1 MLVRRLRH
9 AAARAALVGSV
20 SFVGVSLA
28 GSALAG
34 ADLANLHVRVGP
46 GRGAGKRVIERT
58 PPPAPRP
65 ALSPAPPRAGVPP
78 MAAPSAR
85 REPERTH
92 KLGKPPKVPRA
103 TLPEDAP
110 KLVINERL
118 RRSIAGG
125 ATADDLDQ
133 GGDDPELLELARAE
147 RQLFPDALSGPNAGS
162 TELPVPLASPAPS
175 VSASGLPL
183 GDPASTRRRA
193 PAPEPWARGLS
204 LPNIPVQLEQ
214 RTLDFVKFYR
224 DSQRGRQLAESWARK
239 AGRYVPAIQ
248 AELARAGLPTDLVW
262 MSLIESGHNPTIRS
276 PAGAAGLWQF
286 IPETARCYGLTVDRW
301 VDERLDPLRSTQAAA
316 SYLSDLKSR
325 FGSWELAMA
334 AYNMGHAGLSRSV
347 RRYNTNDFWR
357 LTRLEAALPW
367 ETALYVPKILAIAI
381 VMKNR
386 RTFGLGD
393 VPMDPAINFDTIYVP
408 GGVPLAEIALSASV
422 SEAALTS
429 LNPHFLAALTPPPS
443 QRDPAHLWPVHVPR
457 GVGAKLSQQPEQWQ
471 KRVVARSTYRVR
483 LGDTLANVA
492 ERLRGAPEELAALNQ
507 LDDGERLVPGSA
519 LLVPASFGVVATTGE
534 KLPPRDDTES
544 VVVLPPS
551 RFAYADRERVFYRVL
566 PGDTL
571 AAVATAFGVRPEEL
585 ILWNGLDDRARLQS
599 EMVLSVFVARGA
611 DLGGVRFA
619 RERNAGKRLEA
630 GSPSFLSHFEAEQ
643 GRQRLSIS
651 AREGDTLQAIGR
663 RYGLSAGMMERINH
677 RARSERLEEGTPVVV
692 YAKLGP
698 VGSEQILSRAPDPLP
713 PVDPPHPSALP
724 TAPVAQ

>member
-1 MLVRRLRH
+1 MLVRRPRF

-20 SFVGVSLA
+20 LA
-28 GSALAG
+28 LSAGAALASP
-34 ADLANLHVRVGP
+34 DLPNLHVRVGP
-46 GRGAGKRVIERT
+46 GRGSGKRQIE
-58 PPPAPRP
+58 PAPAAAPRS
-65 ALSPAPPRAGVPP
+65 AAPPV
-78 MAAPSAR
+78 AAAVASSR

-103 TLPEDAP
+103 TLPDDAVKP
-110 KLVINERL
+110 VISERL

-125 ATADDLDQ
+125 ATADELDQ
-133 GGDDPELLELARAE
+133 GSDDPELLELARAE
-147 RQLFPDALSGPNAGS
+147 RQLFPGTSSNGDRPND
-162 TELPVPLASPAPS
+162 LPAPLASLAPT

-183 GDPASTRRRA
+183 GDAGASAPRA

-214 RTLDFVKFYR
+214 RTLEFVKFYR

-276 PAGAAGLWQF
+276 PVGAAGLWQF
-286 IPETARCYGLTVDRW
+286 MPETARGYGLTVDRW

-334 AYNMGHAGLSRSV
+334 AYNMGHYGLSRSV

-357 LTRLEAALPW
+357 LMRLEAALPW

-381 VMKNR
+381 VMKNKR
-386 RTFGLGD
+386 AFGLGD
-393 VPMDPAINFDTIYVP
+393 VPMDPAISFDTIYVP
-408 GGVPLAEIALSASV
+408 GGIPLAEVALQANV
-422 SEAALTS
+422 SEATLAR
-429 LNPHFLAALTPPPS
+429 LNPHFLSTLTPPPS
-443 QRDPAHLWPVHVPR
+443 REDPAHLWPVHVPR
-457 GVGAKLSQQPEQWQ
+457 GLGAKLPERPEDWQ
-471 KRVVARSTYRVR
+471 RRAVARSSYRVR
-483 LGDTLANVA
+483 RGDTLANVA
-492 ERLRGAPEELAALNQ
+492 ERLRGTPEELAALNR
-507 LDDGERLVPGSA
+507 LDDDDRLIPGSA
-519 LLVPASFGVVATTGE
+519 LLVPATFGVVAAEGE
-534 KLPPRDDTES
+534 RLPPLEDSES

-551 RFAYADRERVFYRVL
+551 RFSYADRERVFYRVL

-571 AAVATAFGVRPEEL
+571 EALATAFGVRPEEL
-585 ILWNGLDDRARLQS
+585 VLWNGLDPRARLQS
-599 EMVLSVFVARGA
+599 EMVLSVFVPRGA
-611 DLGGVRFA
+611 EPSGVRFA
-619 RERNAGKRLEA
+619 RDRSAGKRLEA
-630 GSPSFLSHFEAEQ
+630 GSPSFLAHFQAEE

-677 RARSERLEEGTPVVV
+677 RARSERLKEGTPVVV
-692 YAKLGP
+692 YAKMGP
-698 VGSEQILSRAPDPLP
+698 IGSEQILSRAPDPLP
-713 PVDPPHPSALP
+713 PIDPPHPSALP
-724 TAPVAQ
+724 TAPVTQ

>member
-1 MLVRRLRH
+1 MLVRRLRL
-9 AAARAALVGSV
+9 AARVALVGA
-20 SFVGVSLA
+20 FLA
-28 GSALAG
+28 VAG
-34 ADLANLHVRVGP
+34 PAAASPDLPNLHLRVGP
-46 GRGAGKRVIERT
+46 GRGSGKRRIEPA
-58 PPPAPRP
+58 PPPRP
-65 ALSPAPPRAGVPP
+65 ATPVTAEAVGT
-78 MAAPSAR
+78 R
-85 REPERTH
+85 REPERVERSH

-110 KLVINERL
+110 KPVISERQ

-125 ATADDLDQ
+125 ATVDDLDQ
-133 GGDDPELLELARAE
+133 GGGDPELLELARAE
-147 RQLFPDALSGPNAGS
+147 RQLFPETFSRGTRPSD
-162 TELPVPLASPAPS
+162 LPAPLARQTPTLN
-175 VSASGLPL
+175 ASGLPL
-183 GDPASTRRRA
+183 GDATSTGARA
-193 PAPEPWARGLS
+193 PALEAWARSLS
-204 LPNIPVQLEQ
+204 LPNIPVPLEQ

-224 DSQRGRQLAESWARK
+224 DSARGRQLAEAWARK

-316 SYLSDLKSR
+316 IYLNDLKSR

-334 AYNMGHAGLSRSV
+334 AYNMGHYGLSRSV

-386 RTFGLGD
+386 RAFGLGD

-408 GGVPLAEIALSASV
+408 GGVPLGQIALEANV
-422 SEAALTS
+422 SEAALAS
-429 LNPHFLAALTPPPS
+429 LNPHFLSTLTPPPS
-443 QRDPAHLWPVHVPR
+443 RDDPAHLWPVHVPR
-457 GVGAKLSQQPEQWQ
+457 GSGAKLSPRPEDWR
-471 KRVVARSTYRVR
+471 KHVLARSSYRVR

-492 ERLRGAPEELAALNQ
+492 ERLRGTPEELAALNR
-507 LDDGERLVPGSA
+507 LDIDGRLIAGSG
-519 LLVPASFGVVATTGE
+519 LLVPATFGVVGAEGE
-534 KLPPRDDTES
+534 RLPPRDDVES

-551 RFAYADRERVFYRVL
+551 RFAYAERERVFYRVL
-566 PGDTL
+566 SGDTL
-571 AAVATAFGVRPEEL
+571 EALATAFRVRPEEI
-585 ILWNGLDDRARLQS
+585 ILWNGLDERARLHS
-599 EMVLSVFVARGA
+599 DMVLSLFVPRDS
-611 DLGGVRFA
+611 DLGEVRFA

-630 GSPSFLSHFEAEQ
+630 GSPSFLAHFEAEQ

-677 RARSERLEEGTPVVV
+677 RARSERLTEGTPVVV
-692 YAKLGP
+692 YAKYGP
-698 VGSEQILSRAPDPLP
+698 IGGGQVLSRAPDPLP

-724 TAPVAQ
+724 VAQ

>member
-1 MLVRRLRH
+1 MWL
-9 AAARAALVGSV
+9 S
-20 SFVGVSLA
+20 A
-28 GSALAG
+28 GTALAG
-34 ADLANLHVRVGP
+34 ADLANLRVRVGP
-46 GRGAGKRVIERT
+46 GRGSGTRQIEVKPRA
-58 PPPAPRP
+58 PAPAAARP
-65 ALSPAPPRAGVPP
+65 SAAAAPAPSP
-78 MAAPSAR
+78 R
-85 REPERTH
+85 REPERSTNATH

-103 TLPEDAP
+103 TLPEDVP
-110 KLVINERL
+110 KKTIDDRL

-125 ATADDLDQ
+125 ATVDDLDQ
-133 GGDDPELLELARAE
+133 GSDDPELLELAKAE
-147 RQLFPDALSGPNAGS
+147 RQLFPALGS
-162 TELPVPLASPAPS
+162 NQVEDGARDLPTPLASFAPT

-183 GDPASTRRRA
+183 GDAMPNGSRT
-193 PAPEPWARGLS
+193 PAPEPWARDLS
-204 LPNIPVQLEQ
+204 LPNIPVPLEQ

-224 DSQRGRQLAESWARK
+224 DSQRGRQLAEAWARK

-276 PAGAAGLWQF
+276 VAGAAGLWQF

-316 SYLSDLKSR
+316 IYLNDLKSR

-386 RTFGLGD
+386 RAFGLGD
-393 VPMDPAINFDTIYVP
+393 VPMDPAISFDTIYVP
-408 GGVPLAEIALSASV
+408 GGVPLAEIALSAGLPV
-422 SEAALTS
+422 AALTS
-429 LNPHFLAALTPPPS
+429 MNPHFLGTFTPPAS
-443 QRDPAHLWPVHVPR
+443 RDDPAHLWPVHVPR
-457 GVGAKLSQQPEQWQ
+457 GLGSKLSERPEEWQ
-471 KRVVARSTYRVR
+471 KRVVARGAYRVR

-492 ERLRGAPEELAALNQ
+492 ERLRGTPEELAALNQ
-507 LDDGERLVPGSA
+507 LDTWERLIPGSS
-519 LLVPASFGVVATTGE
+519 LLVPTSFGVVDSQGE
-534 KLPPRDDTES
+534 RLPPRDDEES
-544 VVVLPPS
+544 VVVLPPL
-551 RFAYADRERVFYRVL
+551 RFSYTDRERVFYRVL

-571 AAVATAFGVRPEEL
+571 EALATAFGVRPEEL
-585 ILWNGLDDRARLQS
+585 VLWNGLDERARLQS
-599 EMVLSVFVARGA
+599 EMVLTVFVRRGA
-611 DLGGVRFA
+611 ELGGVRFA
-619 RERNAGKRLEA
+619 RERNAGKHLEA
-630 GSPSFLSHFEAEQ
+630 GSPTFLAHFQAEE

-677 RARSERLEEGTPVVV
+677 RARNERLEEGTPVVV
-692 YAKLGP
+692 YAKYGP

-724 TAPVAQ
+724 SAPIAQ